1 MILYITIANEIFY
14 NSYIQNI
21 LIDACKN
28 PSLIQLFHL
37 YSYFPTVEALENVRI
52 NIFFLFIF
60 RLLLYLYI

>member
-1 MILYITIANEIFY
+1 MIFMAYINIH

-37 YSYFPTVEALENVRI
+37 YSYFPTVEGLENV
-52 NIFFLFIF
+52 NIFILIDFLFSNIF
-60 RLLLYLYI
+60 LVI